1 MRARAWRRA
10 ARGFTLVEVLVA
22 LAVMAVV
29 SALAWQGVDAMAR
42 ARAASEAA
50 AQQTLRLSTALAQWE
65 QDLQAVT
72 PTGAVPALRF
82 DGATLRL
89 TREAAGGVQVVAWS
103 RRGDTWWRWASPS
116 ATRVAELREAWERSL
131 QLMGGEPGTLR
142 LLDGVGGLRLAFHR
156 GGWSNAQSAG
166 DRPGEDSPAAQ
177 DEKLPQAVRLMLDLP
192 AGELTRIALLPPQP

>member
-1 MRARAWRRA
+1 MRAHGVRRA
-10 ARGFTLVEVLVA
+10 GRGFTLVEVLVA

-42 ARAASEAA
+42 ARSASETA
-50 AQQTLRLSTALAQWE
+50 AQQTLQLSTAIAQWE

-103 RRGDTWWRWASPS
+103 RRGDAWWRWASPS
-116 ATRVAELREAWERSL
+116 ATRVADLREAWERSL
-131 QLMGGEPGTLR
+131 QLVGGEPGTLR
-142 LLDGVGGLRLAFHR
+142 LLEGVGGLRLAFHR
-156 GGWSNAQSAG
+156 GGWSNAQSTG
-166 DRPGEDSPAAQ
+166 DRAGPDSAAAQ
-177 DEKLPQAVRLMLDLP
+177 DEKLPQAVRLVLELP
-192 AGELTRIALLPPQP
+192 AGELTRVALLPPQP